1 MADEV
6 LSHPE
11 SKRVF
16 LQAVTDMVEDDMKN
30 LDLKMFDVF
39 YIWTMGRNRFMK
51 EQSAKEGKPNVTDS

>member
-16 LQAVTDMVEDDMKN
+16 LEAVTDMVEDDMKN

-39 YIWTMGRNRFMK
+39 YIWTIGRNRFMK
-51 EQSAKEGKPNVTDS
+51 EQSSKEGKSNGTDS

>member
-16 LQAVTDMVEDDMKN
+16 FDEVNKMVEDDMKK

-39 YIWTMGRNRFMK
+39 YIWTIGRNRYMN
-51 EQSAKEGKPNVTDS
+51 EQALKEGKPNGTDS

>member
-16 LQAVTDMVEDDMKN
+16 FDEVNKMVEDDMKK

-51 EQSAKEGKPNVTDS
+51 EQSLKEGKPNGTDS